1 MQQNN
6 KVTQNNLSGLLG
18 QDILSESVDG
28 VVIRRTL
35 TLKQINE
42 VKVFTVACF

>member
-28 VVIRRTL
+28 VAIQHTL
-35 TLKQINE
+35 PLKQI
-42 VKVFTVACF
+42 KTC